1 MHEIIWHGEFLVK
14 DIYGNIIYEL
24 RSSNPLT
31 ICHYVCW
38 SIPKIVPNGKISS
51 AVEWESKQDSIINC
65 DFGGYCFGPSSNS
78 KRVYMPAYYFIK
90 QPEDISDINKGVTF
104 ENFMPHHYSTDL
116 EILDATLKTIQL
128 IKVD

>member
-1 MHEIIWHGEFLVK
+1 
-14 DIYGNIIYEL
+14 
-24 RSSNPLT
+24 
-31 ICHYVCW
+31 
-38 SIPKIVPNGKISS
+38 
-51 AVEWESKQDSIINC
+51 
-65 DFGGYCFGPSSNS
+65 
-78 KRVYMPAYYFIK
+78 MPAYYYIK